1 MRTAGFPNFT
11 HLRDQQV
18 RDAFRDLTIVMRPVM
33 ENEMMIGRFV
43 EIDLVNG
50 TTEPIAHGLGRLPI
64 GWYAVDLTV
73 KDGNPFVS
81 YARAKWDRETIQ
93 FKANGVAKLKI
104 WVF

>member
-1 MRTAGFPNFT
+1 MRTAGFPNVYV
-11 HLRDQQV
+11 DDPQV
-18 RDAFRDLTIVMRPVM
+18 RQTFRDFAHVMKPVM

-73 KDGNPFVS
+73 KDGDPFVS

>member
-1 MRTAGFPNFT
+1 MRTAGFPNFYVDDPKT
-11 HLRDQQV
+11 KRAFEDLRH
-18 RDAFRDLTIVMRPVM
+18 VMKPVM
-33 ENEMMIGRFV
+33 ENEMTIGRFV
-43 EIDLVNG
+43 EVDLVSG
-50 TTEPIAHGLGRLPI
+50 TSKPVAHGLGRLPI

-73 KDGNPFVS
+73 KDGDPFVS